1 MGTTTPYAWL
11 HPAARAAVVIGCALG
26 LPACEVNLNTE
37 GLTSKE
43 TRTFAVTGEPDVTLE
58 TFDGA
63 IEIHSWD
70 RTEVEVEIERRA
82 MEQSLIDQMI
92 VEAEQQGDRLV
103 VRVKGPSRA
112 ELRGFTI
119 GVNISP
125 QARLRV
131 AVPRRSI
138 VQART
143 DDGSIRVEN
152 IEGRLALRTGDGSVS
167 VERITGDLEIH
178 TGDGSIRVERSAGR
192 LDLETS
198 DGRITASGRPT
209 VVRARTS
216 DGSIRIEAEPDTVMA
231 DAWELTTG
239 DGSVTLVLPPAFNA
253 QVDAETSDGVVRSS
267 HPALVIDRDE
277 GDDRRVRRREVRTAM
292 GQGGPLLKI
301 RTGDGSIRFE
311 P

>member
-1 MGTTTPYAWL
+1 
-11 HPAARAAVVIGCALG
+11 
-26 LPACEVNLNTE
+26 
-37 GLTSKE
+37 
-43 TRTFAVTGEPDVTLE
+43 
-58 TFDGA
+58 
-63 IEIHSWD
+63 
-70 RTEVEVEIERRA
+70 
-82 MEQSLIDQMI
+82 
-92 VEAEQQGDRLV
+92 
-103 VRVKGPSRA
+103 
-112 ELRGFTI
+112 
-119 GVNISP
+119 
-125 QARLRV
+125 
-131 AVPRRSI
+131 
-138 VQART
+138 
-143 DDGSIRVEN
+143 
-152 IEGRLALRTGDGSVS
+152 
-167 VERITGDLEIH
+167 
-178 TGDGSIRVERSAGR
+178 VERSAGR